1 MPVVA
6 GALVYSVHHCTVESI
21 NFAPSSSTLYSP
33 PRYMYWTDRGVSAKI
48 EKASMDGGNRTVIH
62 TGLSE
67 PCALTIDYHSQII
80 YWIDSSTI
88 EYSNVDGT
96 NRRRL
101 HTGLQ
106 QPRAITVEGS
116 LVFWTVV
123 NVTHG
128 VIQASHKLDG
138 GNIISVL
145 ETTTDQPFG
154 LEVVGPGRQLE
165 GTAHT
170 L

>member
-1 MPVVA
+1 
-6 GALVYSVHHCTVESI
+6 
-21 NFAPSSSTLYSP
+21 
-33 PRYMYWTDRGVSAKI
+33 MYWTDWGVPAKV
-48 EKASMDGGNRTVIH
+48 EKASMDGRDRTVIH

-67 PCALTIDYHSQII
+67 PYALTIDYHSQII
-80 YWIDSSTI
+80 YWIDTSTI

-116 LVFWTVV
+116 LVFWTSVGAA
-123 NVTHG
+123 HG

-138 GNIISVL
+138 GNIITVQ
-145 ETTTDQPFG
+145 ETTTNRPFG

-165 GTAHT
+165 GTANT